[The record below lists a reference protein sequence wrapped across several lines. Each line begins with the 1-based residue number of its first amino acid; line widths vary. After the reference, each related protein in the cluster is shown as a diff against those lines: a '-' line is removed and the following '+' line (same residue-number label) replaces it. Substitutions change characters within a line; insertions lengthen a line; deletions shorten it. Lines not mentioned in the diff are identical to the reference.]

1 MANVNPPQTRSAVV
15 DGVKFLLTD
24 GWLRFI
30 NQLYLWV
37 NNFNSQIVNVSI
49 SASTTGSVTLINQS
63 WVTLTSVITAQ
74 VGLPTG
80 MSVATFVA
88 LNPQVVISA
97 QTTGT
102 FTINV
107 AINSA
112 GTHTFPVSIIGHL

>member
-49 SASTTGSVTLINQS
+49 SASTTGSVALINQS

-97 QTTGT
+97 QATGT

-112 GTHTFPVSIIGHL
+112 GTHTFPVSIVGHL

>member
-112 GTHTFPVSIIGHL
+112 GTHTFPVSIVGHL

>member
-49 SASTTGSVTLINQS
+49 SASTTGSVTLTNQS

-102 FTINV
+102 FTVNV
-107 AINSA
+107 AINSV
-112 GTHTFPVSIIGHL
+112 GTYTFPVSIIGHL

>member
-97 QTTGT
+97 QAPGT

-112 GTHTFPVSIIGHL
+112 GTHTFPVSIVGHL

>member
-97 QTTGT
+97 QATGT

-112 GTHTFPVSIIGHL
+112 GTHTFPVSIVGHL

>member
-49 SASTTGSVTLINQS
+49 SASTTGSVTLTNQS

-102 FTINV
+102 FTVNV
-107 AINSA
+107 AIGSV
-112 GTHTFPVSIIGHL
+112 GTHTFPVSIVGHL

>member
-37 NNFNSQIVNVSI
+37 NSFNSQIVNVSI

-97 QTTGT
+97 QATGT

-112 GTHTFPVSIIGHL
+112 GTHTFPVSIVGHL